1 MSAPLPLFRR
11 ISAVAAATSTSA
23 GTGRGDAVSAGHRPS
38 VSAPRRA
45 TARPLTGLAA
55 MVLAALVGASGPAG
69 AGPAKVAVL
78 PFELGDPG
86 AAQDA
91 TGDPAAAAM
100 ALMNGGASTE
110 DKRRLTLVSDEMR
123 KLLAAASY
131 AIVDLGPQAKE
142 IDDKSPLNR
151 CNGCEADIAKAAGA
165 ELSVLG
171 RVQKLTPVL
180 IHFDI
185 AVRDT
190 TSGDLVRS
198 VSVDVNGD
206 TDEMWLRGVRW
217 LFKNRLSEPPLK

>member
-1 MSAPLPLFRR
+1 M
-11 ISAVAAATSTSA
+11 AATAPTTAEVGRRDAAGVCHGPASTTSPNA
-23 GTGRGDAVSAGHRPS
+23 TV
-38 VSAPRRA
+38 RRA
-45 TARPLTGLAA
+45 GR
-55 MVLAALVGASGPAG
+55 VAALVLTALLGAPGSAEAAPAT
-69 AGPAKVAVL
+69 VAVL

-100 ALMNGGASTE
+100 ALMNGGASAE
-110 DKRRLTLVSDEMR
+110 DKRRLTLVSEEMR
-123 KLLAAASY
+123 KLLAGASY
-131 AIVDLGPQAKE
+131 AVVDLRPQARE
-142 IDDKSPLNR
+142 IDDKSPLTK

-185 AVRDT
+185 AVRDAA
-190 TSGDLVRS
+190 SGDLVRS

-217 LFKNRLSEPPLK
+217 LFKNRLSEPRLK